1 MKNDDLLEMLYLYG
15 ETGQLPDGDDSQKI
29 IPPEMATRTP
39 KIITVARQK
48 PQKPKRKQNNRYSVY
63 WVGFGINAVIWFI
76 GFIIALAL
84 IMGN

>member
-15 ETGQLPDGDDSQKI
+15 ETGRLPDGDDLRKI
-29 IPPEMATRTP
+29 TPPEMATRTP
-39 KIITVARQK
+39 GIITVARQK
-48 PQKPKRKQNNRYSVY
+48 PQKPKRKQNNGISVY
-63 WVGFGINAVIWFI
+63 WVGFGINAVIWII